1 MSQLASAID
10 IGQVHFKNKMI
21 KGAMSE
27 ALANHAGQP
36 NHLHLGLYEAWAKG
50 GLGCAITGNV
60 MVDFRAKNEP
70 GVVVIETERDLEPL
84 KQWAAIGKKH
94 GMVQLVQLSH
104 PGRQCP
110 KGLNKETVAP
120 SAVPFSPALAMSF
133 GTPRALREDEILDI
147 IQRFATSA
155 AICEKAGFEGV
166 QLHGAHG
173 YLISQ
178 FLSPLTNKRQDQW
191 GGSAEN
197 RMRFLLEIY
206 KAVRAVTSEQ
216 FIISVKLNSADF
228 QRGGISEEDVIA
240 TFKAIDAAGIDLIEI
255 SGGSYEAPAMAG
267 VKQEKRKA
275 STIAREAYFL
285 EFAEKIREQ
294 VQCKLM
300 VTGGFR
306 TVAGMNAAL
315 ESGACDFIGMARPFA
330 VEPDVTN
337 RLIAG
342 QDVRYAV
349 DKIKTGISMIDK
361 MAIMEVIW
369 YAAQFKDI
377 AEGKRPNPKLSPLKV
392 FFNYLKGNVKA
403 VIKGQVNSRKSA

>member
-206 KAVRAVTSEQ
+206 KAVRAATSDQ

-267 VKQEKRKA
+267 VKQEKRQA

-285 EFAEKIREQ
+285 EFAEKIREY

-377 AEGKRPNPKLSPLKV
+377 AEGQQPNPKLSPLKV